1 MSFSA
6 PSQLVART
14 PHCLAPPLAPPPTP
28 PPRDLAVLDACF
40 LAVYARYACPVY
52 KQSQTS
58 RRYKLRLSPSLC
70 EHATIPRRLHLSTP
84 LEPAARHRLSLWTL
98 QLATAARR
106 CPPSYPSV
114 PRSPVR
120 NPILDFCSSEANA
133 VGKRPLY
140 RSEAREARA
149 ARLPTLPGIPPGI
162 PPLASPPHPPPTTPT
177 VPTLPTIEQ
186 KSRSPSSVPDEGCN
200 QRSSEVIRR
209 VQAACLKRD
218 AIRGHQR
225 SPRSGPSRR
234 AHHDALTTTRFLTF
248 RYGPCSLMRSR
259 ALRLNPQWPA
269 CLSITRRSRTQSG
282 NLTEPL
288 MRNAVI
294 LALSDAGDGLAALCS
309 AAACA

>member
-1 MSFSA
+1 MSFS
-6 PSQLVART
+6 SQLVART

-70 EHATIPRRLHLSTP
+70 EHATIPRRLHLSS
-84 LEPAARHRLSLWTL
+84 EPTARHRLSLWTL

-149 ARLPTLPGIPPGI
+149 ARLPTLPGIPPR
-162 PPLASPPHPPPTTPT
+162 HPPPGIPTTPT
-177 VPTLPTIEQ
+177 PHHTHRTNAPHDSTEEQ
-186 KSRSPSSVPDEGCN
+186 ESK
-200 QRSSEVIRR
+200 QR
-209 VQAACLKRD
+209 A
-218 AIRGHQR
+218 
-225 SPRSGPSRR
+225 
-234 AHHDALTTTRFLTF
+234 
-248 RYGPCSLMRSR
+248 
-259 ALRLNPQWPA
+259 
-269 CLSITRRSRTQSG
+269 
-282 NLTEPL
+282 
-288 MRNAVI
+288 
-294 LALSDAGDGLAALCS
+294 
-309 AAACA
+309 

>member
-162 PPLASPPHPPPTTPT
+162 PPLASPPHPPPTPH
-177 VPTLPTIEQ
+177 PPYQ
-186 KSRSPSSVPDEGCN
+186 RSPRLN
-200 QRSSEVIRR
+200 RR
-209 VQAACLKRD
+209 AGVQAACLMRD

-225 SPRSGPSRR
+225 SSDESKQR
-234 AHHDALTTTRFLTF
+234 A
-248 RYGPCSLMRSR
+248 
-259 ALRLNPQWPA
+259 
-269 CLSITRRSRTQSG
+269 
-282 NLTEPL
+282 
-288 MRNAVI
+288 
-294 LALSDAGDGLAALCS
+294 
-309 AAACA
+309 